1 MELLK
6 NWKIHLLCLL
16 ITLVAEWIG
25 IQKFGIIV
33 FLPLLYSLVIGLV
46 VSIPKLKIVTEE
58 QMIAA
63 SDYLN
68 ISIMLLMTKVGLGIG
83 PNLHIILNSG
93 WALILQEIGHFF
105 GTIIFGLP
113 IALLVGMRREAV
125 GACYSID
132 REANVAIIIDRYG
145 FHSPEGR
152 GVMGMYICG
161 TLFGAMWI
169 SVLAGM
175 VAQLQWFHPL
185 ALAMG
190 AGIGSASM
198 MAAATGSIVAVHP
211 EFEREIMAMAGAANL
226 LTTVVGVYFSLFISL
241 PVMERLYTICS
252 RALGHDTK
260 EVR

>member
-1 MELLK
+1 
-6 NWKIHLLCLL
+6 
-16 ITLVAEWIG
+16 
-25 IQKFGIIV
+25 
-33 FLPLLYSLVIGLV
+33 
-46 VSIPKLKIVTEE
+46 
-58 QMIAA
+58 
-63 SDYLN
+63 
-68 ISIMLLMTKVGLGIG
+68 MLLMTKIGLGIG
-83 PNLHIILNSG
+83 PNLHIIMNSG
-93 WALILQEIGHFF
+93 WALILQELGHFL
-105 GTIIFGLP
+105 GTIVLGLP
-113 IALLVGMRREAV
+113 IALLVGMRREAI

-175 VAQLQWFHPL
+175 IAQLGWFHPI

-198 MAAATGSIVAVHP
+198 MAAATGSIIAVHP
-211 EFEREIMAMAGAANL
+211 EFEREIMAMSGAANL
-226 LTTVVGVYFSLFISL
+226 LTSVVGVYFSLFVSL
-241 PVMERLYTICS
+241 PIMERLYGFCAHVLRHES
-252 RALGHDTK
+252 E